1 MRPSHYFWGCTRR
14 REPESVGLD
23 YPDKANKADQSPRGW
38 LHLGGG
44 STASRCKV
52 GGARTECS
60 TDKASTNVTN
70 LLNELEGE
78 LQKELKSEKG
88 SKILDLLMK
97 TARAVL
103 AATGVPGE
111 GSKPRSVK
119 RPKRRNRRRCPL
131 RNLNLIRKRCR
142 KGDESGSG
150 RR

>member
-1 MRPSHYFWGCTRR
+1 M
-14 REPESVGLD
+14 GLD

-97 TARAVL
+97 TVRAVRL
-103 AATGVPGE
+103 RLVSLKT

-119 RPKRRNRRRCPL
+119 RPR
-131 RNLNLIRKRCR
+131 
-142 KGDESGSG
+142 
-150 RR
+150 